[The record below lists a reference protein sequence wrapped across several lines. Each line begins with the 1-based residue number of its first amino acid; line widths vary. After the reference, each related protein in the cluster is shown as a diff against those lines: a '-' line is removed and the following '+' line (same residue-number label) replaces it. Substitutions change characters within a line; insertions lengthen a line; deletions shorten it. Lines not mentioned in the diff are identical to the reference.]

1 MTRRGERG
9 LGLVELTISIGVTAM
24 ILSTLG
30 LALVATL
37 RGTATGKDQQHAT
50 QQLRNAFFWLNQD
63 TQSGV
68 ASLASV
74 AAGDVTLQW
83 TDYSTGTIY
92 MSRYEQV
99 GSELV
104 RTLTAN
110 GTPATRT
117 VARDLIAGG
126 FTASRL
132 GDTMTYT
139 LTVTNGASTQSRS
152 ESATMRVTD
161 VLPTPFA
168 TVTPAPTS
176 TTTATPTATA
186 SATATSTPTS
196 TFTPTNTPTNTP
208 TYTPTPTLTS
218 TPTDTPTMTPTPT
231 ATATLT
237 PTPTPTAASQPPVLA
252 DPVTN
257 CTPSYSSSFT
267 WSHTVGSGSDRLL
280 LVGISMSQNSG
291 ATTVSTVTFN
301 GQSLTRVASATD
313 AGNIRAELWRLVAPP
328 ITTANVVV
336 SLSANERP
344 ICGATSWTG
353 VDQTTPLGTAATAS
367 GTTSGSGTNQPSV
380 DVSSASNEVVHDVL
394 AVDATNAV
402 AVGAGQTQVWSQSS
416 SGSVTTV
423 RGAASTEPG
432 AATTTMSWS
441 GVPNSTGWA
450 IVGAPIRPVTGTPTA
465 TPTATATGTPSGE
478 WLQTGSYTGNGSAGR
493 TISGLNFQPDII
505 IVRSDS
511 GDAAV
516 IRTSAMPAGEAKE
529 ITSGNSLNTNLVTSF
544 GATSFVVGDDPLVND
559 PGTLYYWTAMKAGAN
574 VAVGTYTGNG
584 SDNRNLDVTGFQ
596 PDWLITM
603 ADGDEDMFRP
613 ALVAGDAS
621 FRMDGSSSSSNRI
634 QAIRPAGFQVG
645 SHDAVNKSGDD
656 YYWIAFDVTSKVV
669 TGSYTGN
676 GADNR
681 NITGLGIT
689 PSFEWI
695 KRSSATESVW
705 RNDAVSGDRTLY
717 WGTNNPV
724 SNRIQ
729 SLIADGFQVGTNS
742 EVNNN
747 GSTYYYLA
755 LMP

>member
-1 MTRRGERG
+1 MIRRGERG

-92 MSRYEQV
+92 TSRYQQI
-99 GSELV
+99 GGELV

-110 GTPATRT
+110 GTPAART

-132 GDTMTYT
+132 GDTITYT
-139 LTVTNGASTQSRS
+139 LTVTNGASTQSRT
-152 ESATMRVTD
+152 ETATMRVTD

-168 TVTPAPTS
+168 TVTPAPTATS
-176 TTTATPTATA
+176 TATPTATA
-186 SATATSTPTS
+186 
-196 TFTPTNTPTNTP
+196 TPTNTPTPTATFTP
-208 TYTPTPTLTS
+208 TATPTDTATPTF
-218 TPTDTPTMTPTPT
+218 TPTDTPT
-231 ATATLT
+231 ATFT
-237 PTPTPTAASQPPVLA
+237 PTPTPTA
-252 DPVTN
+252 TN
-257 CTPSYSSSFT
+257 TP
-267 WSHTVGSGSDRLL
+267 
-280 LVGISMSQNSG
+280 
-291 ATTVSTVTFN
+291 
-301 GQSLTRVASATD
+301 
-313 AGNIRAELWRLVAPP
+313 
-328 ITTANVVV
+328 TA
-336 SLSANERP
+336 
-344 ICGATSWTG
+344 I
-353 VDQTTPLGTAATAS
+353 
-367 GTTSGSGTNQPSV
+367 
-380 DVSSASNEVVHDVL
+380 
-394 AVDATNAV
+394 
-402 AVGAGQTQVWSQSS
+402 
-416 SGSVTTV
+416 
-423 RGAASTEPG
+423 
-432 AATTTMSWS
+432 
-441 GVPNSTGWA
+441 
-450 IVGAPIRPVTGTPTA
+450 PTA
-465 TPTATATGTPSGE
+465 TPTATATPSGA
-478 WLQTGSYTGNGSAGR
+478 WLQTGSYTGNGTAGR

-505 IVRSDS
+505 IIRSDS
-511 GDAAV
+511 QDAAV
-516 IRTSAMPAGEAKE
+516 IRTSAMPAGQAKE
-529 ITSGNSLNTNLVTSF
+529 ITSGNSLDTNLVTSF
-544 GATSFVVGDDPLVND
+544 GASSFVVGDDALVND

-603 ADGDEDMFRP
+603 ADGDDDMFKP
-613 ALVAGDAS
+613 ALLAGDAS
-621 FRMDGSSSSSNRI
+621 FKMDGTASSSNRI

-645 SHDAVNKSGDD
+645 SHDAVNKSGDA

-676 GADNR
+676 NNDNR

-689 PSFEWI
+689 PSFAWV
-695 KRSSATESVW
+695 KRSSNRESVW
-705 RNDAVSGDRTLY
+705 RTDAVAGDRSLY
-717 WGTNNPV
+717 WGENTPV
-724 SNRIQ
+724 TDRIQ
-729 SLIADGFQVGTNS
+729 SLLSDGFQVGGNQ

-747 GSTYYYLA
+747 NSTYYYLG